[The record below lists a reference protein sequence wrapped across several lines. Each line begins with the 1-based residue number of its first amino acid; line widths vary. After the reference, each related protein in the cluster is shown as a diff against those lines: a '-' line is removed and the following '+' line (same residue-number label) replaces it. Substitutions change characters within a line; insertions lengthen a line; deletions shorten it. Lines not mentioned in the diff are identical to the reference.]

1 MEQEASGFPR
11 IATLAVVLHA
21 GKVLLVQRR
30 KQPDSGLWGF
40 PGGHVELGE
49 TVFQAAERE
58 LREETTVQARA
69 DRFLT
74 NLDIIVPDGAG
85 GVQFHYVLVAV
96 LCVYQTGEPEA
107 RDDARDARWIP
118 VEEVLNQTLELSR
131 DVGTV
136 LRLALDRR

>member
-1 MEQEASGFPR
+1 MEQEVSGFPK
-11 IATLAVVLHA
+11 IAALAVVLHA

-30 KQPDSGLWGF
+30 KQPDSGFWGF

-74 NLDIIVPDGAG
+74 NLDVIVHDEAE

-96 LCVYQTGEPEA
+96 LCVYETGEPEA

-118 VEEVLNQTLELSR
+118 VEGVLNQTLELSR

-136 LRLALDRR
+136 LRLALGRR